1 MSTPPRTTRAGGTC
15 TPGCVHVYSST
26 YDSSGG
32 HVHTRLRTCLLLHVR
47 LERGAR
53 AHKVAY
59 MSTPP
64 RTTRAGARAHKVAYM
79 STPPRTT
86 RAGGTCTQ
94 GCVHIYSSTYDSS
107 GGHVHTRLRTCLL
120 LHVRL
125 E

>member
-64 RTTRAGARAHKVAYM
+64 RTTRAG
-79 STPPRTT
+79 
-86 RAGGTCTQ
+86 GTCTP
-94 GCVHIYSSTYDSS
+94 GCVHVYSSTYDSS